1 MIGTTIWM
9 TGFSGSGKSTIAN
22 KLADI
27 IPNSVL
33 LDGDV
38 VRSGLCSD
46 LGFTVEDRYE
56 NIRRVAH
63 LAKIMSDNGL
73 NPIVPAI
80 TPTNKIRDMANDI
93 VGSNFHLIWIDCS
106 LEVCEERDVKGLY
119 AKARS
124 GELKQFTGIDSPFD
138 IPKSE
143 LTCNTDKYDI
153 DSCVDHVLR
162 YLRRAGMPRLD

>member
-9 TGFSGSGKSTIAN
+9 TGLSGSGKSTIAN
-22 KLADI
+22 RLSDL

-46 LGFTVEDRYE
+46 LGFTIDDRKE
-56 NIRRVAH
+56 NIRRIAC

-80 TPTNKIRDMANDI
+80 TPCNEIREMAQKI
-93 VGSNFHLIWIDCS
+93 VGTNFHLVWVKCP
-106 LEVCEERDVKGLY
+106 LEICEDRDVKGLY
-119 AKARS
+119 AKARK
-124 GELKQFTGIDSPFD
+124 GELKQFTGIDSPFE
-138 IPKSE
+138 IPNAE
-143 LTCNTDKYDI
+143 ITCDTSAFDLDE
-153 DSCVDHVLR
+153 CVSYILKCLR
-162 YLRRAGMPRLD
+162 KLGMPKY